1 MTDKKLKKKTGDNLR
16 AIKALRQ
23 RTKQL
28 CRDIHER
35 EEAGQRITYF
45 GKQPGKIDVQV

>member
-1 MTDKKLKKKTGDNLR
+1 MTDKKLKKQTGDNLR

-28 CRDIHER
+28 CRDIREK
-35 EEAGQRITYF
+35 EEAGQSVTFF
-45 GKQPGKIDVQV
+45 GKTAPQLVIE